1 MQRSRPRIGRPQHRQ
16 ESLLSVQLFRRTTR
30 RMNPTDTGQSVYE
43 RCLRILADVQE
54 GELAVSQEHG
64 TLRGRLRVAV
74 PRSFGLGHL
83 GPAMDVFLRAHREV
97 EFDRDLN
104 DRQVD
109 LLVEGFDLA
118 VRIAD
123 LQDSTPIARRLATVR
138 HVVCASPAYM
148 AGHGIPPSPAELTGH
163 ACRVYANAPT
173 PGLREYVDTA
183 GREGR
188 VQVRAHLLANN
199 GDCLRQAA
207 EDGYGIVMGP
217 SFILY
222 QSIEGGRLLPIL
234 TDYRWPTLHAY
245 AVYPSTR
252 HLSRRCALRRF
263 PGGALR
269 RRAFLGRLPG
279 WRRQP
284 QPLAGPRPRSP
295 SPLHVDGVCPE
306 PGALGLSTAAQSAP
320 HLTRASP
327 SAPILP
333 PFSLPIGVVRRRDCG

>member
-1 MQRSRPRIGRPQHRQ
+1 M
-16 ESLLSVQLFRRTTR
+16 
-30 RMNPTDTGQSVYE
+30 
-43 RCLRILADVQE
+43 
-54 GELAVSQEHG
+54 
-64 TLRGRLRVAV
+64 
-74 PRSFGLGHL
+74 
-83 GPAMDVFLRAHREV
+83 
-97 EFDRDLN
+97 
-104 DRQVD
+104 D

-123 LQDSTPIARRLATVR
+123 LQDTTLIARRLATVR
-138 HVVCASPAYM
+138 HVVCAGPAYM

-163 ACRVYANAPT
+163 ACLVYANSPT

-188 VQVRAHLLANN
+188 VQVRAHLPANN
-199 GDCLRQAA
+199 GDCLRQVA

-222 QSIEGGRLLPIL
+222 QSIEGGRLPPIL
-234 TDYRWPTLHAY
+234 TDDRWPTLHAY

-252 HLSRRCALRRF
+252 HLSRRVRAL
-263 PGGALR
+263 
-269 RRAFLGRLPG
+269 LGRLPG

-295 SPLHVDGVCPE
+295 SPLHVDRVCPE

-320 HLTRASP
+320 RLTRASP